1 VKEFIDKTLEST
13 RRDASV
19 RTMFGRMR
27 PIPDI
32 QSRNPNQRGFAERT
46 AINTPLQGTAAD
58 LIKVAMIGLDRKLT
72 EKKLKTRMLLQVHD
86 ELLFEVPPE
95 EGTEVE
101 NLVRSEME
109 SVVPLRVPLIADLGF
124 GPNWRDL

>member
-1 VKEFIDKTLEST
+1 
-13 RRDASV
+13 
-19 RTMFGRMR
+19 MR

-58 LIKVAMIGLDRKLT
+58 LIKLAMIGIDRKLG
-72 EKKLKTRMLLQVHD
+72 EKKLKARILLQVHD
-86 ELLFEVPPE
+86 ELVLEVPPE
-95 EGTEVE
+95 ESDEIE
-101 NLVRSEME
+101 NLVRTKME
-109 SVVPLRVPLIADLGF
+109 SVVPLRVPLTADLGF